1 MLKSF
6 LRLMLTSVILLLVV
20 LFCANVIIGQ
30 LETLTNASLV
40 PAVAVVD
47 QSIIVL
53 GREVEIDDNLLS
65 NALQMVKDAIQ
76 IGWDKV
82 KYRTGLN

>member
-1 MLKSF
+1 MLRSL
-6 LRLMLTSVILLLVV
+6 LRLMVTSIILLLVV

-40 PAVAVVD
+40 PAVAVID
-47 QSIIVL
+47 QGIVVL
-53 GREVEIDDNLLS
+53 GQTIEIDDNLLS

-82 KYRTGLN
+82 KYRAGLN